1 MDVTTLAVMALVV
14 AFVVVAAAIVAV
26 AVARQQRAAVRT
38 LVAVAREE
46 LGAHTDAGT
55 RALDTR
61 NELMDQRL
69 DGMHAELDRVRDLV
83 QQLEAD
89 RQRSFGA
96 LSEQLQRTGTTTAE
110 LAEVTRSLRE
120 TLGNSRTR
128 GQWGERM
135 ADDVLRIAG
144 FVEGV
149 NYVRQSAAGA
159 GRPDVTFLL
168 PGDRVLH
175 MDVKFPL
182 DNYVRALEA
191 PDDDARER
199 AETRFLRDVRD
210 RVRELAQRGYAA
222 DPHALDE
229 VLLFIPN
236 EHVFAWVQEHDA
248 TLLDD
253 AMRQH
258 VVLCCP
264 STLFAVLA
272 VIRQAVDAFAV
283 DARASEILD
292 LLAGFTDQWQR
303 FTAQMDRLGERLDA
317 ARRDYDALT
326 TTRRRQLERQLER
339 VDDIRGG
346 DGSGRVTLRALAA
359 AEDDVGAGA

>member
-1 MDVTTLAVMALVV
+1 MDVVLGAAAGLVVCGLAVAWLLS
-14 AFVVVAAAIVAV
+14 
-26 AVARQQRAAVRT
+26 RQQRSAVET
-38 LVAVAREE
+38 LVTVAREQ
-46 LGAHTDAGT
+46 LGAQTDAGT

-69 DGMHAELDRVRDLV
+69 DAMHGELDRLRELVR
-83 QQLEAD
+83 QLEGE

-110 LAEVTRSLRE
+110 LASLTRSLQE

-135 ADDVLRIAG
+135 ADDVLRVAG

-149 NYVRQSAAGA
+149 NYVRQATTAR

-182 DNYVRALEA
+182 DNYVRALECE
-191 PDDDARER
+191 DAAERER
-199 AETRFLRDVRD
+199 LERRFLRDVRA
-210 RVRELAQRGYAA
+210 RVGELADRGYAG
-222 DPHALDE
+222 DPRALDE

-236 EHVFAWVQEHDA
+236 EQVFGWVQQRDA

-253 AMRQH
+253 AMRRH
-258 VVLCCP
+258 VVLCSP
-264 STLFAVLA
+264 ATLFAVLA
-272 VIRQAVDAFAV
+272 VVRQAIDAFAV
-283 DARASEILD
+283 DARTDEILE
-292 LLAGFTDQWQR
+292 LLADLGDQWER
-303 FTAQMDRLGERLDA
+303 FTGQMDKLGDRLDA
-317 ARRDYDALT
+317 ARREYDALT
-326 TTRRRQLERQLER
+326 TTRRRQLERQLAR
-339 VDDIRGG
+339 VDDLRAGAG
-346 DGSGRVTLRALAA
+346 VPAPLRALTPPEPGDEGSGGVA
-359 AEDDVGAGA
+359 AGA

>member
-1 MDVTTLAVMALVV
+1 MEVVVGVAVG
-14 AFVVVAAAIVAV
+14 FVVLGVLVATVL
-26 AVARQQRAAVRT
+26 ARQQRASVDT
-38 LVAVAREE
+38 LLTLAREQ
-46 LGAHTDAGT
+46 LGVQTEAGA

-69 DGMHAELDRVRDLV
+69 DAMHGELDRVRQLV
-83 QQLEAD
+83 RQLEGE
-89 RQRSFGA
+89 RERSFGA
-96 LSEQLQRTGTTTAE
+96 LSEQLQSTGTATAE
-110 LAEVTRSLRE
+110 LATLTRSLQE

-149 NYVRQSAAGA
+149 NYVRQATTQR

-182 DNYVRALEA
+182 DNYVRAVACDDGDERDKLE
-191 PDDDARER
+191 R
-199 AETRFLRDVRD
+199 RFLRDVRD
-210 RVRELAQRGYAA
+210 RVSELAERSYAA
-222 DPHALDE
+222 DPGALDE

-236 EHVFAWVQEHDA
+236 EQVFGWVQERDA

-258 VVLCCP
+258 VVLCSP

-272 VIRQAVDAFAV
+272 VVRQAVDAFAV
-283 DARASEILD
+283 DARTDEILE
-292 LLAGFTDQWQR
+292 LLADLGDQWER
-303 FTAQMDRLGERLDA
+303 FVGQMDKLGDRLDA
-317 ARRDYDALT
+317 ARREYDALT
-326 TTRRRQLERQLER
+326 TTRRRQLERQLAR
-339 VDDIRGG
+339 VDDLRAGH
-346 DGSGRVTLRALAA
+346 DAPARLRAL
-359 AEDDVGAGA
+359 DSSGA